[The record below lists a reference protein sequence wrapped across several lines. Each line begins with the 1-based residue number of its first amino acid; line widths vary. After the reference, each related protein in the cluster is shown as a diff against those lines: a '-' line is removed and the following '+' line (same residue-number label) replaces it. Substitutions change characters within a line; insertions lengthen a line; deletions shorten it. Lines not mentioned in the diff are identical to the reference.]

1 MDTEIDQDDPRW
13 KFFAFFFRE
22 FLVLGDVRACHKAD
36 TRASLNPLA
45 RIVDD
50 AIFPSKSPLFPSH
63 QDLGVIVCLPTGRS
77 IGVTSTV
84 RITTGTK
91 RQGSRPGM
99 FLRLDLTAV
108 MPIPGDAREVGIYK
122 SYKSYKS
129 HTHTRVC
136 VCIYI
141 YTHISYTYI
150 LCIYIYISHL
160 T

>member
-22 FLVLGDVRACHKAD
+22 FLVLEDVRACHKAD

-45 RIVDD
+45 SIVDE

-91 RQGSRPGM
+91 RQGSRPGT

-129 HTHTRVC
+129 HTHTQYVYYY
-136 VCIYI
+136 IYI
-141 YTHISYTYI
+141 HTYTYI
-150 LCIYIYISHL
+150 LCIYIYIHI
-160 T
+160 